1 MSIGQPTDRF
11 ALEHGGIIPQL
22 KRLQLPS
29 TIQFDLK
36 PTWGVSALR
45 SKTATNGTG
54 ATVAETGGEIE
65 VASGT
70 DGAGSASL
78 TTIRRGQY
86 RSGTWGEASLG
97 VRLGSTPTGDQ
108 VARWGYFDDQNGWGW
123 GADSEGF
130 FLFRRK
136 DGTDTVRRPAE
147 WEGDP
152 LNGDGDSSITLDV
165 TDGAV
170 YHNLFRW
177 YGHGPAVWYVEPKRP
192 NAQWTPEVKADWQ
205 VYRGEISVTDPNQPV
220 NVEVDNNGTAENL
233 SVYVGGRQFAIWG
246 RREKSAV
253 RNVPLVERAFS
264 ISSADTWEPILALQ
278 KKSTFGP
285 SGRDNTVKTLVK
297 RIGALASGANVEIR
311 LTLDAETDATYKDPE
326 GWTGSET
333 SIERSDGAFSVTTD
347 GEPIVHGMVASGSS
361 KNAAGTTK
369 RNARIPLAENQE
381 AVLWGRSASTPSI
394 PVSKVMVE
402 EQR

>member
-1 MSIGQPTDRF
+1 MSIGQPTDFF
-11 ALEHGGIIPQL
+11 ALGRGGVISQL
-22 KRLQLPS
+22 KRMQLPT

-45 SKTATNGTG
+45 SKTSTNGTG
-54 ATVAETGGEIE
+54 ATVGETGGEIE

-97 VRLGSTPTGDQ
+97 IRLGSDPSGDQ
-108 VARWGYFDDQNGWGW
+108 VARWGYFDEQNGFGW
-123 GADSEGF
+123 GADSEGVF
-130 FLFRRK
+130 TFRRK
-136 DGTDTVRRPAE
+136 NGTDTVRRPSD
-147 WEGDP
+147 WKGDP
-152 LNGDGDSSITLDV
+152 LDKSGPSSITLSLV
-165 TDGAV
+165 DGAV
-170 YHNLFRW
+170 FHNLYRW
-177 YGHGPAVWYVEPKRP
+177 YGHGPSVWFVEPKARSS
-192 NAQWTPEVKADWQ
+192 QQTPEVKVDWQ
-205 VYRGEISVTDPNQPV
+205 VYRGEISITDPNQPL
-220 NVEVDNNGTAENL
+220 NVEVDNGGTAENL

-246 RREKSAV
+246 LREKSAV
-253 RNVPLVERAFS
+253 RNVPLIARSYS
-264 ISSADTWEPILALQ
+264 ITSADTWEPIMALQ
-278 KKSTFGP
+278 KKATFGP
-285 SGRDNTVKTLVK
+285 SGRDNTVKSLIK

-326 GWTGSET
+326 GWTASET
-333 SIERSDGAFSVTTD
+333 SIERSDGTFSVTTD

-369 RNARIPLAENQE
+369 RNARIPLAEDQE
-381 AVLWGRSASTPSI
+381 AVLWGRSANTPTI
-394 PVSKVMVE
+394 PVAKVMVE